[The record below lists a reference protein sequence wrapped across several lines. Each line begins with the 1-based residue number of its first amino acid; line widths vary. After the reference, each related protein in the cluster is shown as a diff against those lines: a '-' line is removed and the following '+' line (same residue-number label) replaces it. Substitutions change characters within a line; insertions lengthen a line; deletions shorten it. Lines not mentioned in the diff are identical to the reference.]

1 MVAALGVGALATAA
15 VGQAT
20 WRNDRAVGITI
31 VLAAWTVA
39 AYLMVLGLA
48 GLTHASAVIRLAVGG
63 HIPPLTMFVVTGL
76 IVRRRLVAGRTI
88 SWPVLVSVAL
98 AGIGLGATFTLAHP
112 GPPFE
117 DVSPVFDVPGPVQT
131 AFMSLSFVWLATLLL
146 PPALLIWSRRGD
158 ARADPGRLATAACAR
173 CWVSLSRQAE
183 SAVTVARSSCWSA
196 LEPLGR

>member
-1 MVAALGVGALATAA
+1 MELSQGGKRLAPRPSSHRSRTWDNLQVGAKTRAVVGLLPLGFAVLAGALIAFAARVLGPPYFGTDPAVVAALGVGALATAA

-76 IVRRRLVAGRTI
+76 IVRRRLVAVTI
-88 SWPVLVSVAL
+88 DRDHEVVVR
-98 AGIGLGATFTLAHP
+98 GGAV
-112 GPPFE
+112 G
-117 DVSPVFDVPGPVQT
+117 
-131 AFMSLSFVWLATLLL
+131 
-146 PPALLIWSRRGD
+146 
-158 ARADPGRLATAACAR
+158 
-173 CWVSLSRQAE
+173 
-183 SAVTVARSSCWSA
+183 
-196 LEPLGR
+196 